1 MWIYTYVIANFKKME
16 ITVDNI
22 RFKTIIASDIVRNGL
37 GIELWDKDEIVAEI
51 FRNDNLKK
59 IQISTFRPDLPLEI
73 LEKLITE
80 FDKEIGRN
88 FQCD

>member
-1 MWIYTYVIANFKKME
+1 ME
-16 ITVDNI
+16 ITIDNI
-22 RFKTIIASDIVRNGL
+22 RYKTIIASDIVRNGL

-59 IQISTFRPDLPLEI
+59 IQFSTFRIDLPLEI
-73 LEKLITE
+73 LEKLIIE

-88 FQCD
+88 FQEE

>member
-1 MWIYTYVIANFKKME
+1 MS

-22 RFKTIIASDIVRNGL
+22 NYKIIIASDIVRDGL
-37 GIELWDKDEIVAEI
+37 GIELWDNDRNEIVAEI

-59 IQISTFRPDLPLEI
+59 IQISTFRTDLPLEI
-73 LEKLITE
+73 LEKLINE

-88 FQCD
+88 FQCE